1 MSSVPLDG
9 LSKRLENLI
18 EIPASLRQE
27 YSNLISSFIKNDLC
41 YRLKSMNSTRLP
53 ASYPN

>member
-41 YRLKSMNSTRLP
+41 YRLKSMNSTRLS